1 MASEGAPVPV
11 GPDAP
16 ILEVMASMRAMR
28 RLKPDPVPDDLLRQ
42 IVEAGSWAPSASHL
56 QRYSFVVVT
65 DRQQMAR
72 LAEIWKAVA
81 GFYRETFFRAPR
93 SDIEPGAFR
102 RSLEAVEYQAAHFAE
117 TPAVIVACY
126 DYGTYPNA
134 VARQMMRAPGAFR
147 RLGSRRSLA
156 LFRNVGRMSNRSEAG
171 SIYPAVQNVLLAARA
186 LGLAATLTTWH
197 LMAEGEVKQ
206 VLGIP
211 KSVHTYA
218 LIPVGWPAGRFGPVR
233 RKPVDEMIHR
243 DRW

>member
-1 MASEGAPVPV
+1 MESPRDPVPV
-11 GPDAP
+11 GADAP
-16 ILEVMASMRAMR
+16 VLEVLASMRAMR
-28 RLKPDPVPDDLLRQ
+28 RLKPDPVPNDLLRQ
-42 IVEAGSWAPSASHL
+42 IVEAASWAPSASHL

-65 DRQQMAR
+65 DRDQIAR
-72 LAEIWKAVA
+72 LAEIWQAVA

-93 SDIEPGAFR
+93 SDIEPGDFR
-102 RSLEAVEYQAAHFAE
+102 RALDAVEYQSAHFAE

-134 VARQMMRAPGAFR
+134 VRREMMRAPGAFR
-147 RLGSRRSLA
+147 RLGGRRTLG
-156 LFRNVGRMSNRSEAG
+156 LFRNVGRMTNRSEAG
-171 SIYPAVQNVLLAARA
+171 SIYPAVQNLLIAARS

-211 KSVHTYA
+211 REVHTYA
-218 LIPVGWPAGRFGPVR
+218 LIPVGWPLGRFGPVR
-233 RKPVDEMIHR
+233 RNPVETMIHR